1 MTGSFVSFVKFKTHD
16 NIEMPVRY
24 QSGEGKLTI
33 TYMSIVFKEALS
45 DRDINL

>member
-1 MTGSFVSFVKFKTHD
+1 MSFVKFKTHD

-24 QSGEGKLTI
+24 QSGKGKLTI
-33 TYMSIVFKEALS
+33 TYVSFVFKEALW